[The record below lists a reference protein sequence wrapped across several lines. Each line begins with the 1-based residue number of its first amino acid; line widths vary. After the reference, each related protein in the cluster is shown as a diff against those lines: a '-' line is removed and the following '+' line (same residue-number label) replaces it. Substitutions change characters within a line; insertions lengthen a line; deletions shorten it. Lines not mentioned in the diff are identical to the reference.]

1 MAEQEH
7 SSKDKGYG
15 ILDIVVLVVLIISVR
30 MIIELSLNSFYD
42 RFGIYFTDFVT
53 DVLRVYPVTLAMV
66 IADVLLLF
74 FGLKHIQYGT
84 KVRLRISLELV
95 GVVIVSLLGALA
107 VRTVHHFTGNILMSE
122 DRMFLLTWVTAM
134 IFNGIIIAACDVFN
148 YWKWSNR
155 RALSREIEKRV
166 KANYQYNILKSQ
178 LNPHFLFNSLNV
190 LDYLI
195 YTDQDRASAYVKKLA
210 VVYRYLLDM
219 ESKPLVRLEEEV
231 SFVRQYVEL
240 MQERF
245 QSGLNFTM
253 DIPEQFLGKRI
264 MPCSVQMLIE
274 NAIKHNIANPSNVLN
289 ISVCIE
295 GDEIVTRNNIQ
306 PKIISSGSSSGIGLN
321 NTQRLYNMLFN
332 KSIKVSDGGGVFE
345 VRIPLID

>member
-1 MAEQEH
+1 MAEIEQ

-15 ILDIVVLVVLIISVR
+15 ILDIVALAVLIISVR
-30 MIIELSLNSFYD
+30 MIIEFSLNSFYD

-53 DVLRVYPVTLAMV
+53 DVLRIYPVTLAMV
-66 IADVLLLF
+66 AADVLLLF
-74 FGLKHIQYGT
+74 LGLKHIPYGT
-84 KVRLRISLELV
+84 KVRMRISLELA
-95 GVVIVSLLGALA
+95 GVVLISLLGALA
-107 VRTVHHFTGNILMSE
+107 VRTVHHFAGNILMSA
-122 DRMFLLTWVTAM
+122 DRMFLLTWVTAT
-134 IFNGIIIAACDVFN
+134 IFNGIIIAVCDVFN
-148 YWKWSNR
+148 YWKWSNK

-166 KANYQYNILKSQ
+166 QANYQYNILKSQ

-210 VVYRYLLDM
+210 VLYRYLLDM

-231 SFVRQYVEL
+231 SFVRLYVEL
-240 MQERF
+240 MKERF
-245 QSGLNFTM
+245 QNGLHFTIN
-253 DIPEQFLGKRI
+253 IPEECLSKRI

-289 ISVCIE
+289 ISICIE
-295 GDEIVTRNNIQ
+295 DEEIVARNNIQ
-306 PKIISSGSSSGIGLN
+306 PKIISSGSSSGIGLK
-321 NTQRLYNMLFN
+321 NTQRLYHMLFS
-332 KSIKVSDGGGVFE
+332 KSIKVSDSGGVFE